1 MSPRTIASKTFLH
14 HFCDRNGQ
22 SEKRFCFIL
31 GAGASRA
38 SGIPTGAEL
47 ARQWIGELEER
58 YPGEELEQWYAEAK
72 IDKNDPA
79 PGYSAIYD

>member
-38 SGIPTGAEL
+38 SGIKTAAEL
-47 ARQWIGELEER
+47 AKQWIGEIEER
-58 YPGEELEQWYAEAK
+58 YPGEELELWYGEK
-72 IDKNDPA
+72 NIDKKNPA
-79 PGYSAIYD
+79 VSYSAI